1 MPPSFVFI
9 REEFNMT
16 DLATQSGGSRSSAAF
31 KLVFFS
37 LIGIVMFFVPI
48 TIGGKSTILLDH
60 AATAISSQLRPAAIV
75 FVCLLMAYGALA
87 PFVRG
92 SWKKSVT
99 EMIFSVLRLLGLV
112 LALMYLAGIGPAS
125 FFTPDML
132 PFLFDKLVLSVGL
145 IVPIG
150 ALALAF
156 LIGFGL
162 LEFTGVLVQPIMRP
176 IWRTP
181 GWSAIDAVAS
191 FVGSYSIAL
200 LITDRVFKE
209 GKYTVREAAII
220 ATGFSTV
227 SATFMIIVAKTLGL
241 MEAWNLYFWTTLV
254 VTFIVSAI
262 TARLWPITGMDH
274 PGDRD
279 QPLPAG
285 KGRLQ
290 TAIDVGIEQAQVATS
305 LPIMLRDTF
314 IDGLR
319 MAAMILPS
327 IMAVGL
333 LGLLAA
339 KYTPI
344 FDLLGLT
351 LYPFTWIAQFADPML
366 AAKSMAAGLAEM
378 FLPAILLKEADIGL
392 KFVAAV
398 VSVSQVLFLSAS
410 IPCVLATSIP
420 LSFRNLLVIWYIRT
434 GLSILFTAPIA
445 WLAISMGWLG

>member
-1 MPPSFVFI
+1 
-9 REEFNMT
+9 MT
-16 DLATQSGGSRSSAAF
+16 DITSQQGGSRAGAGL
-31 KLVFFS
+31 KLVLFS
-37 LIGIVMFFVPI
+37 LIGIFLFFVPV
-48 TIGGKSTILLDH
+48 TIAEKSTILLDH
-60 AATAISSQLRPAAIV
+60 AATALATQLRPIAV
-75 FVCLLMAYGALA
+75 TFVMLLIAYGALS
-87 PFVRG
+87 PFIRG
-92 SWKKSVT
+92 TWRKNVT
-99 EMIFSVLRLLGLV
+99 ETIFSVLRVLGLV
-112 LALMYLAGIGPAS
+112 LAGMYLAGIGPES
-125 FFTPDML
+125 FFAPDML

-156 LIGFGL
+156 LIGYGL
-162 LEFTGVLVQPIMRP
+162 LEFTGVLVQPVMRP

-191 FVGSYSIAL
+191 FVGSYSLAL

-209 GKYTVREAAII
+209 GKYTVREAVII

-241 MEAWNLYFWTTLV
+241 MGNWNLYFWTTFV
-254 VTFIVSAI
+254 VTFVVSAI
-262 TARLWPITGMDH
+262 TARLWPIAGKDH
-274 PGDRD
+274 PADRD
-279 QPLPAG
+279 QPLPPG
-285 KGRLQ
+285 KSRIQ
-290 TAIDVGIEQAQVATS
+290 TAVDVGLDQAQAAPPLFS
-305 LPIMLRDTF
+305 LLRDTF
-314 IDGLR
+314 LDGLR
-319 MAAMILPS
+319 MASLILPS

-344 FDLLGLT
+344 FDVLGLA
-351 LYPFTWIAQFADPML
+351 LYPFTWIARFADPML
-366 AAKSMAAGLAEM
+366 AAKSLAAGLAEM

-420 LSFRNLLVIWYIRT
+420 LSFRDLIVIWYIRT
-434 GLSILFTAPIA
+434 ALSILVTAPIA
-445 WLAISMGWLG
+445 WLAVSMGWLA

>member
-1 MPPSFVFI
+1 
-9 REEFNMT
+9 MT
-16 DLATQSGGSRSSAAF
+16 DTTLDRKESSRGSAAL
-31 KLVFFS
+31 KLILYSF
-37 LIGIVMFFVPI
+37 IGIFFFFVPV

-60 AATAISSQLRPAAIV
+60 AATAIATQLRPFALA
-75 FVCLLMAYGALA
+75 FVCLLIAYGAFA
-87 PFVRG
+87 PFITG
-92 SWKKSVT
+92 KWKTNLT
-99 EMIFSVLRLLGLV
+99 ETIFSVLRVVGFV
-112 LALMYLAGIGPAS
+112 LACMYLAGVGPAA

-156 LIGFGL
+156 LIGYGL
-162 LEFTGVLVQPIMRP
+162 LEFTGVIVQPVMRP
-176 IWRTP
+176 VWRTP

-191 FVGSYSIAL
+191 FVGSYSLAL
-200 LITDRVFKE
+200 LITDRVYKE
-209 GKYTVREAAII
+209 GKYSAREAATI

-241 MEAWNLYFWTTLV
+241 MDSWNLYFWSTFF

-262 TARLWPITGMDH
+262 TARLWPLARMNH

-279 QPLPAG
+279 TPLPAG
-285 KGRLQ
+285 KGRIE
-290 TAIDVGIEQAQVATS
+290 TAIDTGIRQAQSAPKL
-305 LPIMLRDTF
+305 LPLLWTTF
-314 IDGLR
+314 LDGLR

-333 LGLLAA
+333 LGLLAS

-344 FDLLGLT
+344 FDILGLA
-351 LYPFTWIAQFADPML
+351 LYPFTWIAQLADPML
-366 AAKSMAAGLAEM
+366 AAKSIASGLAEM
-378 FLPAILLKEADIGL
+378 FLPAILLKDGDVVL

-420 LSFRNLLVIWYIRT
+420 LKFRDLIVIWYIRT
-434 GLSILFTAPIA
+434 ALSILLAAPIA
-445 WLAISMGWLG
+445 LWAASQGWLG